1 MSLSTSQDP
10 LHRKFAANIP
20 RYFIYTALKG
30 FGFGLLGAMWV
41 IFLTQQ
47 RGLSLAQ
54 ASFVDVMFFVAAA
67 FGEVPTGM
75 VADSFGRKISLIAGS
90 ILLNAGIL
98 GWTFAPTLPFIM
110 LSYFGM
116 GIGYTFLSGA
126 EDALFYES
134 VQLAGRAD
142 DYTRLV
148 GKAGAIMLGALA
160 VGSAASGLLASLNLV
175 MPMLVCDL
183 SLLVMLGIVLTL
195 KEPQTEEGS
204 NGPARK
210 SFGAILRRSLTLMRA
225 RPTLLYPMIYL
236 ALVPIASFIT
246 ETLFLQPQ
254 AQLLGVP
261 LAGIGFLVM
270 VAQFTDM
277 LGSNWSDRFK
287 ALYGE
292 ERLITITPAI
302 ILASLIV
309 LAAFQKLP
317 VLIFIAVIGFLTS
330 VIRPSLLNRIQNEVS
345 DEVRGTII
353 SMISLMNTVIA
364 AISQPTLGFVA
375 DQSGFPAAYLGFAG
389 GLGILFL
396 FLFWKGHHYLLRS
409 KMLRSDPTEVEACSL
424 TLMKDHPT
432 RHL

>member
-1 MSLSTSQDP
+1 MNLSSTRDP
-10 LHRKFAANIP
+10 LNRQFAANIP
-20 RYFIYTALKG
+20 RYFVYTALKG

-54 ASFVDVMFFVAAA
+54 ASLVDVVFFVAAA
-67 FGEVPTGM
+67 FGEVPTGI
-75 VADSFGRKISLIAGS
+75 VADRFGRKISLIAGS
-90 ILLNAGIL
+90 ALLSVGIL

-116 GIGYTFLSGA
+116 GVGFTFLSGA

-148 GKAGAIMLGALA
+148 GRAGAVMLGALA
-160 VGSAASGLLASLNLV
+160 MGSAASGLLASINLV
-175 MPMLVCDL
+175 APMLVCGL

-195 KEPQTEEGS
+195 KEPQTKAQS
-204 NGPARK
+204 NGTARR
-210 SFGAILRRSLTLMRA
+210 SFDSILRQSLTLMRA

-254 AQLLGVP
+254 AQLLGVS
-261 LAGIGFLVM
+261 LTGIGLLVM
-270 VAQFTDM
+270 AAQLTDM
-277 LGSNWSDRFK
+277 LGSNWSDRLRARF
-287 ALYGE
+287 GE
-292 ERLITITPAI
+292 GRLITIAPAI

-309 LAAFQKLP
+309 LAVFQKLP
-317 VLIFIAVIGFLTS
+317 VLIFIAVIGFFTS
-330 VIRPSLLNRIQNEVS
+330 VIRPILLNQIQNEVS
-345 DEVRGTII
+345 DEVRATII
-353 SMISLMNTVIA
+353 SMNSLMNTVIA

-389 GLGILFL
+389 GLGILL
-396 FLFWKGHHYLLRS
+396 LLLFWKGHPYLLRS
-409 KMLRSDPTEVEACSL
+409 EIIRSDPSEAEV
-424 TLMKDHPT
+424 
-432 RHL
+432 

>member
-1 MSLSTSQDP
+1 MNLSSTRDP
-10 LHRKFAANIP
+10 LNRQFAANIP
-20 RYFIYTALKG
+20 RYFVYTALKG

-54 ASFVDVMFFVAAA
+54 ASLVDVMFFVAAA
-67 FGEVPTGM
+67 FGEVPTGI
-75 VADSFGRKISLIAGS
+75 VADRFGRKISLIAGS
-90 ILLNAGIL
+90 ALLSVGIL

-116 GIGYTFLSGA
+116 GVGFTFLSGA

-148 GKAGAIMLGALA
+148 GRAGAVMLGALA
-160 VGSAASGLLASLNLV
+160 MGSAASGLLASINLV
-175 MPMLVCDL
+175 APMLVCGL
-183 SLLVMLGIVLTL
+183 SLLVMLGVVLTL
-195 KEPQTEEGS
+195 KEPQTKAQS
-204 NGPARK
+204 NGTARR
-210 SFGAILRRSLTLMRA
+210 SFDSILRQSLTLMRA

-254 AQLLGVP
+254 AQLLGVS
-261 LAGIGFLVM
+261 LTGIGLLVM
-270 VAQFTDM
+270 AAQLTDM
-277 LGSNWSDRFK
+277 LGSNWSDRLRARF
-287 ALYGE
+287 GE
-292 ERLITITPAI
+292 GRLITIAPAI

-309 LAAFQKLP
+309 LAVFQKLP
-317 VLIFIAVIGFLTS
+317 VLIFIAVIGFFTS
-330 VIRPSLLNRIQNEVS
+330 VIRPILLNQIQNEVS
-345 DEVRGTII
+345 DEVRATII
-353 SMISLMNTVIA
+353 SMNSLMNTVIA

-389 GLGILFL
+389 GLGILL
-396 FLFWKGHHYLLRS
+396 LLLFWKGHPYLLRS
-409 KMLRSDPTEVEACSL
+409 EIIRSDPSEAEV
-424 TLMKDHPT
+424 
-432 RHL
+432 